1 MKKLEREVF
10 VIGHRNPDT
19 DSICAAIAYAY
30 LKQQQG
36 WNAVAARAGNVN
48 PETAFVLQYFGQEEP
63 QLLND
68 LYPRTKDVLQPCEET
83 VLPEATLREVG
94 RLLVGKGKK
103 SIPVVAADGMLQG
116 IVTVSDLASR
126 YYREIE
132 MEDIAEAGV
141 SFNSLAKTIDAQFA
155 AAAPSD
161 DELVRG
167 RVRIAASTGEALKTL
182 LAKGDI
188 VLLGDRREDQLL
200 SIAAGCAC
208 LILTT
213 GATPS
218 ETVLAEAEKQGVFIL
233 TTLHDTYTVARLVQ
247 QSVPVQ
253 RVMRKAVVAF
263 GPSELLADV
272 RQRIAETN
280 YRNYPITDNG
290 RFVGM
295 IDRSQMIVPQRPA
308 IILVVHNER
317 AQAVEG
323 SEEADILEIID
334 HHRMGGLVTGDPIF
348 IREEPIGSTSSI
360 VANMIKA
367 SGVAFPRAIAGV
379 LLGAII
385 SDTLF
390 FRSPTATEIDKQI
403 AEELAEIA
411 DVEMESFALAV
422 LKSGSEIMTKPAAKL
437 IQGDIKEFKFGDYR
451 FAIGQVNT
459 MDRQDALTREAELQE
474 ALEEY
479 RKKEHYD
486 AALLMVTDIL
496 AESTD
501 LIVAGGLSAQ
511 LHEAFGKPGPTGSFF
526 LPGVLSRK
534 KQIIPPLTEAFR

>member
-63 QLLND
+63 KLVND
-68 LYPRTKDVLQPCEET
+68 LYPRTKDVLQPCAET
-83 VLPEATLREVG
+83 VLPEATLRDAG

-103 SIPVVAADGMLQG
+103 SIPVVASDGMLQG

-126 YYREIE
+126 YYREME

-141 SFNSLAKTIDAQFA
+141 SFASLAQTIDAQFA
-155 AAAPSD
+155 TPASSD
-161 DELVRG
+161 KLVRG

-182 LAKGDI
+182 LSKDDI

-208 LILTT
+208 LILTA
-213 GATPS
+213 GVAPS
-218 ETVLAEAEKQGVFIL
+218 EAVLKEAEKHGVLIL

-253 RVMRKAVVAF
+253 RVMRKDVVAF

-290 RFVGM
+290 RFMGM

-308 IILVVHNER
+308 IILVDHNER

-360 VANMIKA
+360 VATMIKD
-367 SGVAFPRAIAGV
+367 SGVPFPRAIAGV

-390 FRSPTATEIDKQI
+390 FRSPTVTETDKQI

-422 LKSGSEIMTKPAAKL
+422 LKSGSEIMTKSAAKL
-437 IQGDIKEFKFGDYR
+437 IQGDIKEFRFGDYR

-459 MDRQDALTREAELQE
+459 MDRQDALTREAELKE

-479 RKKEHYD
+479 RKKEHFD

-496 AESTD
+496 AESSD
-501 LIVAGGLSAQ
+501 LIVSGGLSAQ